1 MKKLIALFAVVA
13 IAFSVTAQEKP
24 AATTTPATKSTVRT
38 MKDMMIL
45 RGGKMMIFKDSHL
58 SAMDKP
64 MTMKNGTVITP
75 TGLMTMKDGTT
86 KQLVDGERLDMDGNV
101 MASRPAPSPRQPAQS
116 APQNNQ
122 QK

>member
-24 AATTTPATKSTVRT
+24 ATTTTPAKTSVRSV
-38 MKDMMIL
+38 KDMMIL

-58 SAMDKP
+58 SAMEKP

-86 KQLVDGERLDMDGNV
+86 KQLVDGERLDMDGNI
-101 MASRPAPSPRQPAQS
+101 MASRPTPAPRQPAQS
-116 APQNNQ
+116 VPQNNQ